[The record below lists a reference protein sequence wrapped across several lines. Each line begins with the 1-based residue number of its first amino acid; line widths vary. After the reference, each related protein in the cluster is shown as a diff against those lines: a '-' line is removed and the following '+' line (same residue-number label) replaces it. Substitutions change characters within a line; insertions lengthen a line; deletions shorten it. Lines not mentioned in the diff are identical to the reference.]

1 MENHAGSGRAG
12 IGLPFQSAKRLISHI
27 SRFTFHFSLS
37 SPLKLRDIKFFIVK
51 IDFVS

>member
-1 MENHAGSGRAG
+1 MDDL
-12 IGLPFQSAKRLISHI
+12 IFFVVFQQNFHI
-27 SRFTFHFSLS
+27 FRSRFTFHFSLS